1 MADKDKVIIW
11 PFETYQQTY
20 GKRTPVQTR
29 RDYLGV
35 VPAVGGSL

>member
-29 RDYLGV
+29 RDICV